1 MFKRT
6 AIALGIAIGFC
17 GVAGAAE
24 TGKSQRVEELEA
36 RIAKLEEQLSRVTAL
51 AQQATN
57 AAEQAS
63 GVARQAD
70 TTASAAKEAT
80 AKQAALSEK
89 AAETAASFEFGAYAR
104 AGTLSSSNM
113 FTIKGVGP
121 YITPAG
127 RLGGA
132 VGRLGL
138 ESDTYVEAK
147 LAKNFRGDDGSWA
160 RFHFMIADGASSNN
174 DWTAG
179 ENGVNVRHVYAE
191 MGGLPTFKGTPL
203 ENATL
208 WAGKRFDKKNFDIH
222 FLDSDV
228 VFLSGTGAGVYDAQV
243 TPDWKTNLTV
253 YGRDFLNRDA
263 DSESDKVRG
272 KSYITSLNNYY
283 GNWQFMLSGIR
294 APNNGKFIDSD
305 GNVFTGR
312 ATAGYHGLLAY
323 HEPSFYGL
331 GKGLSKT
338 GVLFGHGLGAELKRI
353 GAEAG
358 LTNDASAVRVF
369 TMGVTDLAP
378 NWQIAPAVMAEVSK
392 DRFNPGDEYKWAT
405 FNVRLNNIINKN
417 FSMQY
422 EGSVQYMDL
431 DSTHSSAS
439 GNFYKL
445 TVAPTFKLD
454 QSLGLFGRPELRLF
468 GSYLHW
474 DKDLNGF
481 SYDSSDKVGFGNTT
495 FTGTSK
501 WLMGAQ
507 MEVWF

>member
-36 RIAKLEEQLSRVTAL
+36 RIAKLEEQLNRVTAL
-51 AQQATN
+51 AQQATS

-70 TTASAAKEAT
+70 TTASAAKEAS

-160 RFHFMIADGASSNN
+160 RFHFMLADGASSNN

-228 VFLSGTGAGVYDAQV
+228 IFLSGTGAGVYDVQV

-294 APNNGKFIDSD
+294 APNNSEFIDKD
-305 GNVFTGR
+305 GNVFGGR
-312 ATAGYHGLLAY
+312 ATAGYHGLIAY

-331 GKGLSKT
+331 GKGISKT

-353 GAEAG
+353 GADAS
-358 LTNDASAVRVF
+358 LTNDAMAVRAF

-378 NWQIAPAVMAEVSK
+378 NWQFAPAVMAEVSK

-431 DSTHSSAS
+431 DSTYSSAS